1 MKAESLF
8 VVRASHLNHEGHLFG
23 GELMAAM
30 DEIGYCAART
40 TWPRGRF
47 VTRAAEIQFVSPA
60 RLGDMVRFQAGVTGT
75 GRTSVRVAVTGYV
88 DQRTVGSAIMTY
100 VNLDARGCKRALPRR
115 PAALAR
121 KDRR

>member
-1 MKAESLF
+1 MMVESLF
-8 VVRASHLNHEGHLFG
+8 VVRAGHLNHEGHLFG

-60 RLGDMVRFQAGVTGT
+60 RLGDMVRFRADVAGTGT
-75 GRTSVRVAVTGYV
+75 TSVRVAVTGRV
-88 DQRTVGSAIMTY
+88 DARIVGSATMTY
-100 VNLDARGCKRALPRR
+100 VNLDGRGCKRALTRR
-115 PAALAR
+115 VAAMAR
-121 KDRR
+121 KGAQ